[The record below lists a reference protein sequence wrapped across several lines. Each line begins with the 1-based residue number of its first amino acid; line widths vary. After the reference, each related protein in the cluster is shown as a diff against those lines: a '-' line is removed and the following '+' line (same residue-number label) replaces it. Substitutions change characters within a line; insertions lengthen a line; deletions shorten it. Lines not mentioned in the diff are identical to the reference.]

1 MSKQV
6 LAYHLAEALFTY
18 IYSSGQPIFKRVNL
32 LAFIEKCAVA
42 MLTPSGRA
50 KAEES
55 VEQLGKDIMYL
66 RDCYEPALDED
77 STVFEKRSVYENYM
91 DQVLFQLLDLISNH
105 NLVDQKTIGEVYA
118 SKWSKNKME
127 KIQ

>member
-32 LAFIEKCAVA
+32 ISFIKNCAVA
-42 MLTPSGRA
+42 MLTPSARG
-50 KAEES
+50 KAEDS
-55 VEQLGKDIMYL
+55 VAELDYDIVYL

-77 STVFEKRSVYENYM
+77 STVFEKRSVFENYM
-91 DQVLFQLLDLISNH
+91 DTVLFRLLDLISNY

-127 KIQ
+127 KVP